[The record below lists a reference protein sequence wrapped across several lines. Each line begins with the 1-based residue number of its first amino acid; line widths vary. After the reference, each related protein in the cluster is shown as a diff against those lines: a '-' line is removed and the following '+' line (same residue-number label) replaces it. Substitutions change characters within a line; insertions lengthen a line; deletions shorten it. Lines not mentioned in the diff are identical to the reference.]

1 MPRSPE
7 EILFRVTLAEKCI
20 EILQT
25 DPDVRDHPNARER
38 VKELQDQIA
47 KMQTELPDELK
58 PQPVAVGLQPAR
70 LQGISKNTQEVTNG

>member
-1 MPRSPE
+1 MARHPQE
-7 EILFRVTLAEKCI
+7 LQFRINLARKFI

-25 DPDVRDHPNARER
+25 DPDVRDDPRTSER
-38 VKELQDQIA
+38 VKEFQNQIS
-47 KMQTELPDELK
+47 KMQAELPDELK